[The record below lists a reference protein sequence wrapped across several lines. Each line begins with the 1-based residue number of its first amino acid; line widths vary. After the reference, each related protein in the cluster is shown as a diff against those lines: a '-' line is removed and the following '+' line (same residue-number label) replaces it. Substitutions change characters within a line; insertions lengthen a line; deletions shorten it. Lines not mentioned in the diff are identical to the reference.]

1 MTWLHRML
9 LRLMPRGHRAR
20 YGADISRVFAE
31 QRASAS
37 FAGRISL
44 WVKEVAAILI
54 VAIRERWPR
63 RDRAHGS
70 VVGGGWAADAG
81 SVLRQL
87 RRSPGHIVTTILCL
101 GVGIAATLS
110 VYSLLNT
117 LLFGPLPGIDDRSSV
132 SRVFIRAMV
141 SAEPGGPGGRSSGGP
156 IYMNAV
162 RPQYFDFLR
171 AHGPAIASV
180 AGHIDQTFPVRVG
193 DEVINASGAFVSGD
207 YFKTLGTQPVAGRL
221 LTSGDEER
229 QTPAAV
235 VGERFWRLHLGGSPD
250 ALGRVVTIAGHDL
263 RIVGVAPSGF
273 PGTDISN
280 LSEGWTPLE
289 LWLPLSLARGWPGMK
304 DEAFVGVAVRHAAG
318 ATRAQVEKDL
328 AVSLAQMEAA
338 GPYKDLAPMATPLG
352 HGIQDTADIAA
363 GLAMLLAGPL
373 ALLAI
378 GCANVAD
385 LQLARSLERTRE
397 LSVRLSLGAT
407 RGRIVRLLAFESALI
422 AIGAVGAAWLGTH
435 VLLRYVSG
443 LFPLPVQ
450 TDWRVLGVA
459 AVLALVACLVSGV
472 APAWRVASRLQ
483 LAGLKQTPQSGARP
497 HTRLRHTLVAVQVA
511 LSLTL
516 LVVSALLGRTFLRMA
531 ELIPAHASE
540 VLLATVNLQQSQLD
554 EPASKRLAEQLID
567 RMGADPRVRAVAVS
581 SNADIFAREEWR
593 YQNVGDTPEVRQF
606 ARVQRVSPDYF
617 NAVGALAIAGR
628 TLTAADA
635 GTAAI
640 VVNAELARLLEAD
653 GRPAVGRMLTLKRLV
668 VQRGQVD
675 IPPVDAQIVGVV
687 PNGFQRPDRPDPD
700 RDIYIPLGATLPFEF
715 TMYLRADDAAAL
727 GAPLRQALSSLEP
740 RGASLEST
748 TVLDRLRRESSP
760 IRYMGLA
767 AGGLGVVALLL
778 AMAGLYAVVAYVV
791 SLRTREIGVRMA
803 IGASRA
809 DIARLVVRQAA
820 RLVMV
825 GALAGL
831 AITLPLTYA
840 LRSLFIGISPFDPLA
855 FIPMML
861 ALVVVS
867 ALASFVPARRAA
879 SIDPVSAIRA
889 D

>member
-1 MTWLHRML
+1 MTWLHRTL
-9 LRLMPRGHRAR
+9 LRLLPRGHRAR

-54 VAIRERWPR
+54 VATRERWPR
-63 RDRAHGS
+63 SGRARGS
-70 VVGGGWAADAG
+70 VAGGGWGADAG

-87 RRSPGHIVTTILCL
+87 RRSPGHIVTTVLCL

-110 VYSLLNT
+110 VYSILNT
-117 LLFGPLPGIDDRSSV
+117 LLFGPLAGIEDRSGV
-132 SRVFIRAMV
+132 SRVFIRTTV
-141 SAEPGGPGGRSSGGP
+141 RGGP
-156 IYMNAV
+156 IYLNAL
-162 RPQYFDFLR
+162 RPEHFDFLR
-171 AHGPAIASV
+171 AHGPTIASV

-193 DEVINASGAFVSGD
+193 DEVIKATGGFVSGN
-207 YFKTLGTQPVAGRL
+207 YFRTLGTRPVAGRL
-221 LTSGDEER
+221 LTSDDEAR

-235 VGERFWRLHLGGSPD
+235 VGEAFWRLHLGGSPD
-250 ALGRVVTIAGHDL
+250 ALGRVVTIAGRDL
-263 RIVGVAPSGF
+263 QIVGVAPSGF
-273 PGTDISN
+273 PGTVISN
-280 LSEGWTPLE
+280 LSEGWTAPE
-289 LWLPLSLARGWPGMK
+289 LWLPLSLARGWPGMVE
-304 DEAFVGVAVRHAAG
+304 DELWVGVAVRHAAG

-328 AVSLAQMEAA
+328 RVSLAQMEAA
-338 GPYKDLAPMATPLG
+338 GPYKNLAPMATPLG
-352 HGIQDTADIAA
+352 HGIQNSADIVAA
-363 GLAMLLAGPL
+363 VAMLLAGPL

-378 GCANVAD
+378 GCANVAN

-422 AIGAVGAAWLGTH
+422 ATGAVAAAWLGTH
-435 VLLRYVSG
+435 ALLRYVSG
-443 LFPLPVQ
+443 LFPLPIQ

-472 APAWRVASRLQ
+472 APAWLVASRLQ
-483 LAGLKQTPQSGARP
+483 LAGLKHTSQSGARP

-531 ELIPAHASE
+531 ELMPADASE
-540 VLLATVNLQQSQLD
+540 VLLANISLEQSQLG
-554 EPASKRLAEQLID
+554 EPASMRLAEQLID

-593 YQNVGDTPEVRQF
+593 YQNEGDTPEVRQF

-617 NAVGALAIAGR
+617 KAVGASATAGR

-640 VVNAELARLLEAD
+640 VVNAELARGLEAD
-653 GRPAVGRMLTLKRLV
+653 GRPAVGRTLTLKRLV

-675 IPPVDAQIVGVV
+675 IPPVAAHIVGVV

-700 RDIYIPLGATLPFEF
+700 RDIYMPLGATLPLDF
-715 TMYLRADDAAAL
+715 TMYLRADDPASL

-740 RGASLEST
+740 RGASMEST
-748 TVLDRLRRESSP
+748 TVLGRLQRESSP

-767 AGGLGVVALLL
+767 AGGLGAVALLL

-820 RLVMV
+820 RLVAV

-831 AITLPLTYA
+831 ALTLPLTYT

-855 FIPMML
+855 FIPMMM
-861 ALVVVS
+861 ALLVVS
-867 ALASFVPARRAA
+867 ALASIVPARRAA